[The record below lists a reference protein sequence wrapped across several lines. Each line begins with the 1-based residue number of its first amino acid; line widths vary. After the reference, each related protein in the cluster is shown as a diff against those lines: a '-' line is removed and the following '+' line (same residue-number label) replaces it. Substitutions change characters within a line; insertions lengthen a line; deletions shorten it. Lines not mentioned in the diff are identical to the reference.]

1 MMVQSRPQQNNLA
14 QETKCGKNQSHTL
27 AYSLIGLQE
36 MNLAF
41 KFPIMFWNCACL
53 ISDAGGNEEEET
65 EEEEIKETSEVYY
78 NEMVEFSED
87 DSDDDVSDEYDEE
100 DCDGYP
106 ATVCVM
112 KDGKKKKKVRQQTME
127 KLLQPLEKSNNLELM
142 SPRPTSI
149 NLDILFHQ
157 MWKEILLD
165 MGLAEL
171 PKSEKIWLEP
181 LWIIGLI
188 QALKTSPEE
197 LKSANPKWSTLL
209 NLERLMA
216 LEKEKK

>member
-1 MMVQSRPQQNNLA
+1 
-14 QETKCGKNQSHTL
+14 
-27 AYSLIGLQE
+27 
-36 MNLAF
+36 MNLAY

-112 KDGKKKKKVRQQTME
+112 KDGKKKKKVKTTNYGRI
-127 KLLQPLEKSNNLELM
+127 LQSL
-142 SPRPTSI
+142 
-149 NLDILFHQ
+149 
-157 MWKEILLD
+157 
-165 MGLAEL
+165 
-171 PKSEKIWLEP
+171 
-181 LWIIGLI
+181 
-188 QALKTSPEE
+188 
-197 LKSANPKWSTLL
+197 
-209 NLERLMA
+209 
-216 LEKEKK
+216 